1 MSIKSRIATRALKF
15 LPKNMLRSAG
25 SAVSSL
31 GRGAVKLPGRAIRTL
46 GKGALIGAGANAVMD
61 GDSGAGQQVGGFGQ
75 LAGANIAANDSNG
88 GMGGNPASGMPVAQS
103 ASNNGKNTTV
113 NRNALESSSE
123 NMNDVERELVQI
135 KEELKE
141 INAKT
146 VPPDTYQKARNADE
160 GDIKNSFGGGLRG
173 AGKQA
178 AIGGL
183 KGMAGLAALI
193 AGVSKLNDTQTEMLD
208 ENRDANGRIVN
219 DDGSEVNLNPN
230 SPDVE
235 FDWNASSPAPDWLTN
250 TAEWIAEAGTNALGD
265 MKDMLG
271 LAQVSQSLTPKGGMV
286 TNAINTAGQNIQEAR
301 TAATVVGK
309 TGRTTT
315 GLMSTATNMALK
327 QSGNGLD
334 TLGRVYSLTNAPGK
348 VSQVIPKGQV
358 AAAVSRIVAA
368 KAAQGMLKAIPV
380 VGTVFGVGSGLWRA
394 IKGDFL
400 GAGLDMAGAVAS
412 MFPGV
417 GTAAAMTAMSL
428 NLSRDVYEGLYGN
441 LPMEE
446 PDVTDAEGNIIQS
459 GESVAAGR
467 MTEIGGMML
476 ESLSEWANSLGE
488 GDAAAVPV
496 GDADETITIDG
507 VGDVNIDPVSGIE
520 MLRAPNEVPM
530 IPTSNSSASGGGR
543 MGRSRDLARARQQ
556 AELDSQTVAVSD
568 SSAGSGGGAP
578 VIIQAGSGAVAPV
591 VNVSPP
597 VVNIITG
604 DEMRSGAMGSARFA
618 NGLV

>member
-1 MSIKSRIATRALKF
+1 MAGKVGVAKDVVEAVAETSLGRKIIGGVLSGGKKLLGKIAGLGATATVAGV
-15 LPKNMLRSAG
+15 AG
-25 SAVSSL
+25 SA
-31 GRGAVKLPGRAIRTL
+31 A
-46 GKGALIGAGANAVMD
+46 
-61 GDSGAGQQVGGFGQ
+61 SGSNDPSQQSGGFAD
-75 LAGANIAANDSNG
+75 LAGANIAANRVGNG
-88 GMGGNPASGMPVAQS
+88 GMGSNNTASAMPVAQGAANS
-103 ASNNGKNTTV
+103 GKNTTV

-183 KGMAGLAALI
+183 KGMAGVAALI
-193 AGVSKLNDTQTEMLD
+193 AGISKLNDTQTEMLD

-315 GLMSTATNMALK
+315 GLMNTATNMALK
-327 QSGNGLD
+327 QGGNGLD

-348 VSQVIPKGQV
+348 VSQVVPKGQV

-400 GAGLDMAGAVAS
+400 GAGLDLAGAVS
-412 MFPGV
+412 SLFPGL
-417 GTAAAMTAMSL
+417 GTAGAMTTMSL

-467 MTEIGGMML
+467 MLDIGTEMTKQ
-476 ESLSEWANSLGE
+476 LSEWANSLVE

-507 VGDVNIDPVSGIE
+507 VGDVNIDPVSGIG
-520 MLRAPNEVPM
+520 RDPSTPV
-530 IPTSNSSASGGGR
+530 IPTSNSSASGGGQ

-618 NGLV
+618 NGVV

>member
-1 MSIKSRIATRALKF
+1 MGLISLAQAAS
-15 LPKNMLRSAG
+15 PY
-25 SAVSSL
+25 L
-31 GRGAVKLPGRAIRTL
+31 GRMLGGAYRYGKKIVGKTL
-46 GKGALIGAGANAVMD
+46 GLGATATTAAVAGAA
-61 GDSGAGQQVGGFGQ
+61 AGGSNDPSQQSGGFAD
-75 LAGANIAANDSNG
+75 LAGANIAANRVGNG
-88 GMGGNPASGMPVAQS
+88 GMDSNNTASAMPVAQGAANS
-103 ASNNGKNTTV
+103 GKNTTV

-146 VPPDTYQKARNADE
+146 VPPDTYQKAGNADE

-183 KGMAGLAALI
+183 KGMAGVAALI
-193 AGVSKLNDTQTEMLD
+193 AGISKLNDTQTEMLD
-208 ENRDANGRIVN
+208 ENRDANGRLVN
-219 DDGSEVNLNPN
+219 KDGSEVNLNPN

-271 LAQVSQSLTPKGGMV
+271 VAQVSQSLTPTGGML
-286 TNAINTAGQNIQEAR
+286 TNAISTAGQNIQDAG
-301 TAATVVGK
+301 TAAKVVGGTK
-309 TGRTTT
+309 RTTT
-315 GLMSTATNMALK
+315 GLVDTAVNMALK
-327 QSGNGLD
+327 QNGTARD

-368 KAAQGMLKAIPV
+368 KGAQGMLKAIPV

-428 NLSRDVYEGLYGN
+428 NLSRDVYEGVYGN
-441 LPMEE
+441 LPMDE

-467 MTEIGGMML
+467 MTEIGGMMTTA
-476 ESLSEWANSLGE
+476 LSEWANSLVE
-488 GDAAAVPV
+488 SDAAAVPV
-496 GDADETITIDG
+496 GDADETITVDG
-507 VGDVNIDPVSGIE
+507 VGGDTSIDSSVTGSGGDSPSPVD
-520 MLRAPNEVPM
+520 A
-530 IPTSNSSASGGGR
+530 TSNSSASGGGR

-556 AELDSQTVAVSD
+556 AELDSQTVAVND
-568 SSAGSGGGAP
+568 TSAGSGGGAP
-578 VIIQAGSGAVAPV
+578 IIIQSGGAPVAPV

-597 VVNIITG
+597 VVNVITG
-604 DEMRSGAMGSARFA
+604 DEMKSTALGSARFS
-618 NGLV
+618 NGV

>member
-1 MSIKSRIATRALKF
+1 MAGKVGVAKDVVEAVAETSLGRKIIGGVLSGGKKLLGKIAGLGATATVAGV
-15 LPKNMLRSAG
+15 AG
-25 SAVSSL
+25 SA
-31 GRGAVKLPGRAIRTL
+31 A
-46 GKGALIGAGANAVMD
+46 
-61 GDSGAGQQVGGFGQ
+61 SGSNDPSQQSGGFAD
-75 LAGANIAANDSNG
+75 LAGANIAANRVGNG
-88 GMGGNPASGMPVAQS
+88 GMGSNNTASAMPVAQGAANS
-103 ASNNGKNTTV
+103 GKNTTV

-183 KGMAGLAALI
+183 KGMAGVAALI
-193 AGVSKLNDTQTEMLD
+193 AGISKLNDTQTEMLD

-507 VGDVNIDPVSGIE
+507 VGDVNIDPVSGIG
-520 MLRAPNEVPM
+520 RDPNATV
-530 IPTSNSSASGGGR
+530 IPTSNSSASGGGQ

-578 VIIQAGSGAVAPV
+578 VIIQAGSGAVSPV

-618 NGLV
+618 NGVV